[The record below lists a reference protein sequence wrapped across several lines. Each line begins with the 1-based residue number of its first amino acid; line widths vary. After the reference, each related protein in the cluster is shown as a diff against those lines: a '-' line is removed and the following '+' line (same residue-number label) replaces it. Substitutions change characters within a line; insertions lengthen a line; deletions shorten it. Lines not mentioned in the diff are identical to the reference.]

1 MQAEL
6 SAALLQGKAALWQ
19 LVYQCQ
25 GDSLIYWRLE
35 IAASGRNKDR
45 GYSLRHQSMHRMCCV
60 LCGMVL
66 VALCQSKSPA
76 WYMQCWT
83 YLSWEQLWRSA
94 QMAYYIRIS
103 NVPISIWA
111 GSVDGY
117 QHFLCGLVLE
127 FYYFPFKKKTKNKS
141 WLQPA
146 SWQVQNPAPVCCV
159 LPGYWAACLPSRC
172 LLGHLHCVTCDLHWS
187 GKDHLEKGTQQQCF
201 SEVVSCPCIF
211 NAPHPHVPPDVMQ
224 EDVLSTDNGP
234 ALQKACRCSSVGCGT
249 WCGWALCPASGRV
262 NLHNWGQSISVCIPS
277 W

>member
-1 MQAEL
+1 MSVHGEFRKSGLCSKSNVSTQSKDISGQCNKQASKWIPGAIYHEWEMQAEL

-127 FYYFPFKKKTKNKS
+127 FYYFPFKTKNKK
-141 WLQPA
+141 
-146 SWQVQNPAPVCCV
+146 QVLA
-159 LPGYWAACLPSRC
+159 AAC
-172 LLGHLHCVTCDLHWS
+172 
-187 GKDHLEKGTQQQCF
+187 
-201 SEVVSCPCIF
+201 
-211 NAPHPHVPPDVMQ
+211 
-224 EDVLSTDNGP
+224 
-234 ALQKACRCSSVGCGT
+234 
-249 WCGWALCPASGRV
+249 
-262 NLHNWGQSISVCIPS
+262 
-277 W
+277 